1 MYEVE
6 GELSARHS
14 EFRFLN
20 RSASIFPVQDYLI
33 PSNEKRTIKVHTIFP
48 TLLTGIAVAKFFDED
63 QVLTVKLTLEKNHA
77 AFEINNK
84 SPKPIQSLKQNS
96 IRAADARSMG
106 YYKVSH
112 ETLHHNFISEYDF
125 MRLDELCASFNKI
138 VDKVNENNA
147 IIKEKQSCKNQTD
160 LYPWLSSDDP
170 RRNMSDKEILDKYID
185 LSKSD
190 LSTREKKRL
199 MEMIYEHRPAF
210 SLRDEIGQCPNITID
225 IDIIDKSPFFVR
237 PFPINEKDKPIMDWQ
252 MERLVH
258 LGILSK
264 NSISHTS
271 PVMLITRKL
280 TNDKRPIVD
289 FRLLNTRILRRNTA
303 TPLLSDIFQILGN
316 SKCELLSCID
326 LKDAFHS
333 LKLSDSAK
341 ELWNSTLLWQLTLEV

>member
-1 MYEVE
+1 M
-6 GELSARHS
+6 H
-14 EFRFLN
+14 
-20 RSASIFPVQDYLI
+20 
-33 PSNEKRTIKVHTIFP
+33 
-48 TLLTGIAVAKFFDED
+48 
-63 QVLTVKLTLEKNHA
+63 
-77 AFEINNK
+77 
-84 SPKPIQSLKQNS
+84 
-96 IRAADARSMG
+96 
-106 YYKVSH
+106 
-112 ETLHHNFISEYDF
+112 EYDF
-125 MRLDELCASFNKI
+125 IRLDELCTPFNKM
-138 VDKVNENNA
+138 VDKVNENN
-147 IIKEKQSCKNQTD
+147 ILVKEQQNQKANPD
-160 LYPWLSSDDP
+160 PYPWLAPGDP
-170 RRNMSDKEILDKYID
+170 RRNISDKEILDKYID

-190 LSTREKKRL
+190 LSPKEKKKL
-199 MEMIYEHRPAF
+199 MQMIYEHRPAY

-225 IDIIDKSPFFVR
+225 IDVIDKSPFFVR

-264 NSISHTS
+264 NSTRHTS

-316 SKCELLSCID
+316 SKCELLSHID

-341 ELWNSTLLWQLTLEV
+341 ELCGILPYFGSSHYRYEVLPMGLSISPCKWMEYMRILIESLDHKSSYIAIMDDLLVHSLRNAHFSRLKCLFKAIIKHGLKISPKKCQLFITSLLYLGNIFTISDSRMTINSLKSRVP